1 MAQELPPVDG
11 EDACLRI
18 RQASLI
24 LMMVLGPASEA
35 VEAFELGADAHMSR
49 PPSDVEL
56 VAKARALLR
65 RKNDIY
71 DPTRGKARAGN

>member
-1 MAQELPPVDG
+1 MAQELPPANG

-24 LMMVLGPASEA
+24 LMMVLGPANEA

-56 VAKARALLR
+56 VAKAHALLR
-65 RKNDIY
+65 RKNNIY
-71 DPTRGKARAGN
+71 DPTRGKSRAGN